1 MIFSGKRPVWT
12 ITSWLF
18 ALALLAPVAVMVST
32 AFSANQDTFSHLWQ
46 TVLPDYIFNTILLGV
61 YVVILVIVFGVISA
75 ALVSQTNV
83 LGRQQLRWLLLLPLA
98 MPAYV
103 IAYLYTD
110 LFDYAGP
117 IQRALREAFA
127 WQSPADYWFF
137 DIRSLF
143 GAALM
148 IALVLFPYVYMLVR
162 TAFESQDPQML
173 RAARSLGLTPRQAFL
188 KVSLP
193 LARPAVAISASLVL
207 METLADFATVQ
218 YFSVNTLTTA
228 IYDTWLEYGELTT
241 ANAIASVLLLFI
253 FIVLAT
259 EQRARARQSHQINA
273 QQPSSK
279 IHKLSVIQQI
289 MATSF
294 CWGLVICGFLLP
306 CIMLLDMSWRYF
318 DVEQFNLMMLSGVN
332 SLEVSFYVASI
343 ASGLALL
350 FVLYKRLSHV
360 QFSPL
365 PLKLSGFG
373 YAIPGT
379 VLAMAMLA
387 TFGPLDHMVN
397 DIAVWLG
404 FSAPGLILSGSIF
417 AIVFALVTRFSAI
430 ANGTLASGAEQ
441 IPYSIDHAPA
451 SLGVG
456 LWQSIRQVHIPLLK
470 SSFVVAWLLVFVEAM
485 KELPAVLVLRPFNF
499 DTLSTHIYQM
509 ISDERLEQ
517 GAVGAILIVAFGL
530 IPIVIL
536 NQKEKHH

>member
-218 YFSVNTLTTA
+218 YFAVNTLTTA

-294 CWGLVICGFLLP
+294 CWGLVIYGFLLP

-387 TFGPLDHMVN
+387 TFGPLDHVVN